1 MSRSFNES
9 RRFHEKKHVISRQQ
23 ADRLALRE
31 HAVEETQRLAD
42 EAELEARYLAEID
55 EEFYPSIHDLDDDHN
70 EHELFFDDPQDSY
83 YEPYYEGYYD
93 VASCYDD
100 DYDDCVWH
108 A

>member
-31 HAVEETQRLAD
+31 HAEADAQRLAD
-42 EAELEARYLAEID
+42 EAELEARYLREINED
-55 EEFYPSIHDLDDDHN
+55 EEFDYPSIHDLDDHN
-70 EHELFFDDPQDSY
+70 ERELFFSDPQDSY

-93 VASCYDD
+93 VGSCYDD
-100 DYDDCVWH
+100 DDVWH